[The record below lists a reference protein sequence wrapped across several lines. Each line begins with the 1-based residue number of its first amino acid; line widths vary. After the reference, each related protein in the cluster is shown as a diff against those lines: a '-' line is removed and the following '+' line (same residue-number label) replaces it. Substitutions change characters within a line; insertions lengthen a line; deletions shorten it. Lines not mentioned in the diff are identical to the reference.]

1 MAKPDKVENKIEN
14 KDQKVEKSSKK
25 VNKSSYSKKKK
36 TKKNILNGIAY
47 VQSTFNNTIIS
58 IADTNGNVVSWA
70 SAGQKGFKGSRKS
83 TPYAAQVA
91 ADSAAAKA
99 LEYGMKTLSVEVKGP
114 GSGRETALRALQA
127 RGFKILS
134 IKDTTPMP
142 HNGTRPPIKPSK
154 LDVKISEDL
163 TKATIV
169 AEPLEK
175 GYGLTLGNSLR
186 RILLSSIRGAAV
198 NSIQIDGVLHEFTSI
213 KGVREDVTDIV
224 LNVKSLALK
233 SLSEGTK
240 KLVLDAKG
248 PGEIKASD
256 ITPTA
261 DVEILNP
268 DLVICNLDEKTN
280 FHMEMNI
287 NTGKGYVPAE
297 LNKPEEPPLGLIAI
311 DSLYSPVKKVSYSV
325 STAREGKALD
335 YDKLTMIVETN
346 GSISAEDA
354 VAYSARIFQDQLKM
368 FVNFDEP
375 VEAPIKEVSSEPEF
389 NKNLLRKVDE
399 LELSVRSMNCLKNDN
414 IIYIG
419 DLVQKSEGEML
430 RTPNFGR
437 KSLNEIKEVLTAM
450 SLYLGMEIPNWPPDN
465 IAEMS
470 KKLEE
475 AI

>member
-1 MAKPDKVENKIEN
+1 MESVDVNLKNW
-14 KDQKVEKSSKK
+14 KS
-25 VNKSSYSKKKK
+25 
-36 TKKNILNGIAY
+36 L
-47 VQSTFNNTIIS
+47 
-58 IADTNGNVVSWA
+58 
-70 SAGQKGFKGSRKS
+70 
-83 TPYAAQVA
+83 
-91 ADSAAAKA
+91 
-99 LEYGMKTLSVEVKGP
+99 
-114 GSGRETALRALQA
+114 
-127 RGFKILS
+127 
-134 IKDTTPMP
+134 
-142 HNGTRPPIKPSK
+142 IKPSK
-154 LDVKISEDL
+154 LDIDQNEDK
-163 TKATIV
+163 TFARVV

-175 GYGLTLGNSLR
+175 GYGLTIGNSLR

-198 NSIQIDGVLHEFTSI
+198 TAIQIDGVQHEYSSI

-224 LNVKSLALK
+224 LNIKSLALK
-233 SLSEGTK
+233 SNSEGNK
-240 KLVLDAKG
+240 KLILDAKG

-256 ITPTA
+256 ITPVT
-261 DVEILNP
+261 DIEILNP
-268 DLVICNLDEKTN
+268 NLVICNLDENTN
-280 FHMEMNI
+280 FHMEMNVG
-287 NTGKGYVPAE
+287 TGKGYVSAD
-297 LNKPEEPPLGLIAI
+297 LNKPEEPPLGLIPI
-311 DSLYSPVKKVSYSV
+311 DSLFSPVKKVSYSV

-335 YDKLTMIVETN
+335 YDKLTMEVETN

-354 VAYSARIFQDQLKM
+354 VAYAARIFQDQLGM

-375 VEAPIKEVSSEPEF
+375 KEVVMKEQPSEPEF

-437 KSLNEIKEVLTAM
+437 KSLNEIKEVLTGM

-465 IAEMS
+465 IAELS